1 MKFNNRFYFLVFI
14 ICTILAACA
23 HSAPVP
29 DDDKKKET
37 IKIDTDK
44 IKVTEDEKK
53 EEFTIKVPFKVTNGP
68 KDCKI
73 DASIKVKSGKGT
85 ISGDSKQTIKAD
97 DDSVSFKVV
106 VKDGDKA
113 TFTITL
119 EDKDAKIK
127 VSVDVTIKEAKDDKK
142 KETIKI
148 DKDKITVTEDKKKK
162 EEFTIK
168 VPFKVTNGPKD
179 CKIDASI
186 KVKSDKGKISGDS
199 KKTIKADDDSVSF
212 KVVVKDGEKDT
223 FTITLED
230 KDEKIKASVDVTIK
244 NEKD

>member
-1 MKFNNRFYFLVFI
+1 
-14 ICTILAACA
+14 
-23 HSAPVP
+23 PVP
-29 DDDKKKET
+29 DDGKKKET

-53 EEFTIKVPFKVTNGP
+53 EEFTIKVTNGP

-127 VSVDVTIKEAKDDKK
+127 VS
-142 KETIKI
+142 ETIKI

-179 CKIDASI
+179 
-186 KVKSDKGKISGDS
+186 
-199 KKTIKADDDSVSF
+199 
-212 KVVVKDGEKDT
+212 
-223 FTITLED
+223 
-230 KDEKIKASVDVTIK
+230 
-244 NEKD
+244 